1 MIGKLSSV
9 GFIKLFMSVY
19 IPVFLRMFYD
29 LGFTLLIYIRK

>member
-29 LGFTLLIYIRK
+29 VGFYSIIYIRK